1 MMAALRVEV
10 VVPEPGSKANPL
22 LPLAT
27 VGKRIGQSKTS
38 VRRLLRRGAFPN
50 AQWSGGKLAVPEQD
64 VLAYLRQQ
72 RARPV
77 TLVR

>member
-1 MMAALRVEV
+1 MMAALRVE
-10 VVPEPGSKANPL
+10 VPEPGSKANPL

-27 VGKRIGQSKTS
+27 VGKRIGQSKKS
-38 VRRLLRRGAFPN
+38 VQRLLRRGAFPN
-50 AQWSGGKLAVPEQD
+50 VQWSGGKLCVPEQD

-72 RARPV
+72 RERPV